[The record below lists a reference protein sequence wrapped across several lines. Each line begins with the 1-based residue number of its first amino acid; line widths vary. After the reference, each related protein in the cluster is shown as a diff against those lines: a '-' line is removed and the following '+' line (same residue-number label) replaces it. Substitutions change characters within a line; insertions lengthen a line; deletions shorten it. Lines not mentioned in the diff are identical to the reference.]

1 MARRTKEEALAT
13 RHKLLD
19 AAECLFQSQG
29 VSRTNLQDIALRAGA
44 TRGAIYWHFKDK
56 ADLFNAMMDRVTLP
70 LEAAFN
76 ADEKGTDGQGSA
88 NGTALQRI
96 QQCALNAL
104 QQIVSDP
111 QTRRVFEVA
120 THKVEYVEELQ
131 AVRLRHLTMRN
142 GFLSRIEQSIA
153 TASQQTGIQLPVSP
167 SVAAQ
172 GLHALI
178 DGLIQN
184 WLLDPSGFDLLP
196 MGQGVI
202 RIYLNGLGFR
212 CEQQGLVLAAPDAVT

>member
-1 MARRTKEEALAT
+1 MVRRTKEEAQET

-19 AAECLFQSQG
+19 AAEHLFQAQG
-29 VSRTNLQDIALRAGA
+29 VSRTSLQDIALRAGT

-56 ADLFNAMMDRVTLP
+56 ADLFNAMMDRVTMP
-70 LEAAFN
+70 LEATFTQ
-76 ADEKGTDGQGSA
+76 DDCPLPEGQETDCV
-88 NGTALQRI
+88 ALYRI
-96 QQCALNAL
+96 RQCTLNAL
-104 QQIVSDP
+104 EQITQDP

-131 AVRLRHLTMRN
+131 AVRQRHLAVRN
-142 GFLSRIEQSIA
+142 NCVSSIEQRMESA
-153 TASQQTGIQLPVSP
+153 AQQTGLRLPISP

-184 WLLDPSGFDLLP
+184 WLLDPAGFDLLKIGP
-196 MGQGVI
+196 SIMDA
-202 RIYLNGLGFR
+202 YLAGLGFR
-212 CEQQGLVLAAPDAVT
+212 PEAPL